1 MRYRVVLTG
10 IGVIAPN
17 GIGKQNF
24 WEALKN
30 GKSGIKKISRFDPS
44 GLPCQVAG
52 EIPDF
57 KPDAFI
63 DRKTVRRMARFSQ
76 FAVCGTK
83 MALMDAGID
92 VQKIKPDD
100 GLITLGVSTS
110 AMDLIESQHQVF
122 LKHGAKRI
130 LPYGIIAA
138 TPHRVMGELIEHLQW
153 KTQTILLA
161 SACASGTDAIGIAFQ
176 KIRSG
181 EVRVSI
187 SGAAEAAITPL
198 IMAGLSSAGL
208 TPEFNE
214 VPEKA
219 SRPFD
224 RLRCGGILS
233 EGCGMV
239 VLEELN
245 HAVSR
250 GARIYGEIIGYGT
263 SGEISEENPSS
274 GLKNAI
280 RRTFDDAGVST
291 YSVDAIS
298 AHAPS
303 DPLIDRI
310 ETSIIKEIFGARA
323 YEVPVSSIK
332 SMTGNPLGCAGAFQ
346 TIAAM
351 LWFSENIITPTINYQ
366 YPDPECDLYYVPNK
380 THKLVINTA
389 LLNCGGLG
397 GTCSA
402 LLCKR
407 CEI

>member
-10 IGVIAPN
+10 IGVLAPN
-17 GIGKQNF
+17 GIGKKNF
-24 WEALKN
+24 WEALEN

-44 GLPCQVAG
+44 KLPCQVAG

-57 KPDAFI
+57 KPDEFI
-63 DRKTVRRMARFSQ
+63 DRKTARRMARFAQ

-83 MALMDAGID
+83 MALMDAGINL
-92 VQKIKPDD
+92 QKIKPDD

-122 LKHGAKRI
+122 LNHGAKRI
-130 LPYGIIAA
+130 VPYGIIAA

-176 KIRSG
+176 KIRNG
-181 EVRVSI
+181 DVRLSI
-187 SGAAEAAITPL
+187 SGAADAAITPL

-208 TPEFNE
+208 TPEFNQN
-214 VPEKA
+214 PEKA

-239 VLEELN
+239 VLEEFN

-250 GARIYGEIIGYGT
+250 GAKIYGEILGYGT
-263 SGEISEENPSS
+263 SGEISEEDPSS

-280 RRTFDDAGVST
+280 RRAFEDAGISVS
-291 YSVDAIS
+291 SVDAIS

-303 DPLIDRI
+303 DPLIDRV

-323 YEVPVSSIK
+323 YEIPVSSIK
-332 SMTGNPLGCAGAFQ
+332 SMVGNPLGCAGVFQ

-351 LWFSENIITPTINYQ
+351 LWFDKNIITPTINYE

-380 THKLVINTA
+380 KHKLVINTV

-402 LLCKR
+402 LLCNRSKM
-407 CEI
+407 